1 MTQARLLTA
10 DIHRFKEVPST
21 NLVAKDLAKNG
32 SGPGTAVIAVTQTQ
46 GKGRGKKTWA
56 SPAGG
61 LYCSFLLKAR
71 DPQHLPDISILAGVA
86 VCQTVRELLPKHF
99 EVSLKWPNDVLI
111 GKKKVAG
118 ILCESAGEDPRMCVV
133 GVGINVNTA
142 EKELLPF
149 AENPFPAT
157 SFSTEFGATPLDLEK
172 VFTILTRKLFGIYQI
187 YQNEGFETVRHVWE
201 NNCSFVNKR
210 VEFCEN
216 GDGKAKGDVKLAG
229 TFLGID
235 ADGALVLATS
245 EGEKRF
251 YSGEITCFWP

>member
-1 MTQARLLTA
+1 MSAKLLNA
-10 DIHRFKEVPST
+10 EIHRFKEVPST
-21 NLVAKDLAKNG
+21 NLVAKDLAKSG
-32 SGPGTAVIAVTQTQ
+32 SGAGTAVIASSQTQ

-56 SPAGG
+56 SPEGG
-61 LYCSFLLKAR
+61 LYCSYLLKATDLR
-71 DPQHLPDISILAGVA
+71 RLADLSLVAGVA

-118 ILCESAGEDPRMCVV
+118 ILCESSGEDPALCVV
-133 GVGINVNTA
+133 GIGINVNTA
-142 EKELLPF
+142 EKELAPF

-157 SFSTEFGATPLDLEK
+157 SFLTEFGATPLDLEK
-172 VFTILTRKLFGIYQI
+172 IFTILTRKLFGMYQI

-201 NNCSFVNKR
+201 RNCSFLNKR
-210 VEFCEN
+210 IEFTEN
-216 GDGKAKGDVKLAG
+216 GDGKAPGTVKLVG
-229 TFLGID
+229 QFLGID
-235 ADGALVLATS
+235 ANGALVLATN